1 MPLDI
6 TVAPLTLEHT
16 VDVACAPPVD
26 ADVEVGVEDEPGF
39 DDPPIFMPTV
49 DPELPAP
56 PLVEFAPLGA
66 NALGAGC
73 DEASETVVAASTRTA
88 ATPTVASPAHHSR
101 AAGPR
106 ADQRTV
112 TDCLSRTMAPPH
124 PLEGDSIDPGCQG
137 RASGV

>member
-16 VDVACAPPVD
+16 VDVACAAPVD
-26 ADVEVGVEDEPGF
+26 VDVEVGVDDEPGF
-39 DDPPIFMPTV
+39 DDPPIFMPAV
-49 DPELPAP
+49 DPELPP
-56 PLVEFAPLGA
+56 PLDFTPLA
-66 NALGAGC
+66 ADALGAGC

-106 ADQRTV
+106 ADQRAV
-112 TDCLSRTMAPPH
+112 IDCLSRTMAPPH
-124 PLEGDSIDPGCQG
+124 LLEGDSIDPGCQG